1 MRVSNSW
8 LLIVE
13 NQEIFSKPYSV
24 THQRVVIRETPNIF
38 EIFSHVKPTPRSSSK
53 VSAEVLL
60 YLGLPGS
67 PSVSFSLLPQN
78 MIDGIDFYNK
88 VLLKAIKIK
97 RYWEAKF
104 SQ

>member
-1 MRVSNSW
+1 M
-8 LLIVE
+8 
-13 NQEIFSKPYSV
+13 FSKPYSV
-24 THQRVVIRETPNIF
+24 THQRVVLRETPNIF

-53 VSAEVLL
+53 NPAEIL
-60 YLGLPGS
+60 YFGLPGS
-67 PSVSFSLLPQN
+67 PFVSFSLLPQN